1 MSRWDRYEHLQFL
14 FDELAT
20 VLDLGLGL
28 CLGGVCVCVFICL
41 FNDSCL

>member
-28 CLGGVCVCVFICL
+28 CLCLGGGVVCLYL
-41 FNDSCL
+41 FV